1 MSRTRVAGQG
11 AGTIGPVAGAAVERD
26 EHGGLIR
33 GDERGAPACSR
44 ALRAASAAVSAVGLA
59 IAAYLTI
66 VHYAGGEPVC
76 AVAHGCA
83 TVQRSEYAH
92 LAGIPVALLGLLGYV
107 AILGSLARDGEVWRT
122 ATAFLA
128 LAGFGFSAWLTYV
141 EVVRLDAICI
151 WCVGSAICMTLL
163 AGLSVARVISAPP
176 PGRRA

>member
-1 MSRTRVAGQG
+1 MSRAGVAGQG
-11 AGTIGPVAGAAVERD
+11 GGTIGRGAAAGVEPEIGAGD
-26 EHGGLIR
+26 R
-33 GDERGAPACSR
+33 GVPARSR
-44 ALRAASAAVSAVGLA
+44 ALRAASAAVGAVGLA

-83 TVQRSEYAH
+83 TVQQSEYAH
-92 LAGIPVALLGLLGYV
+92 LAGIPVALLGLIGYV
-107 AILGSLARDGEVWRT
+107 AILGSLARDGEAWRT

-163 AGLSVARVISAPP
+163 AGLSVARLLSAPP
-176 PGRRA
+176 PGRRV